1 MSAWATS
8 LEGHKVGCFIL
19 DPPMEL
25 HKGTH
30 GWSLRDIM
38 KTVNVIDQNFTN
50 EFAIILYTVHSMAE
64 VQVALK
70 QEPIADGSRLSVS
83 RFVIAK
89 VNYSWFE
96 VASFISL
103 LPQIMQ
109 CVTTAV
115 TSDVMC
121 RILSRQAVVVQA
133 HTLPATWCRMCSSLP
148 PTEPHWTSLWQD
160 NIPSDGL
167 FPRWTKM
174 MWQLGARTYSTYLDL
189 PLMFAHHFD

>member
-121 RILSRQAVVVQA
+121 KILSRQAVVVQA
-133 HTLPATWCRMCSSLP
+133 HSKRSWRWSS
-148 PTEPHWTSLWQD
+148 TSSWPHLSFHPYEDWALKAAPY
-160 NIPSDGL
+160 ICCI
-167 FPRWTKM
+167 
-174 MWQLGARTYSTYLDL
+174 
-189 PLMFAHHFD
+189 